1 MEEDKQLQETTTEE
15 NQLPLLCES
24 EKLQDAFGS
33 DTIAESADD
42 HVTELLKQNNAAFSD
57 SDSSITSTQL
67 VTDEESTDEGIVAE
81 AVKLD
86 CSANYANSG
95 AMSLNHVSSENEVQ
109 LAAESVKHDNTGTD
123 AGLVKHDDIRNN
135 AGLVTGSVKHGGTAN
150 DQELAAESVKHY
162 DAGIYAESVK
172 HYDAGIDAES
182 VTNTVKHDDTGNK
195 NTLPSSYTSAMK
207 GDITSTEEESIK
219 LDKLSKKGKLAQ
231 QQKQES
237 IEAALKYRDVFISNL
252 GDAPRYAYMSLCA
265 VLLHQLFEDAPCHR
279 YSCWFVKRSCSSSC
293 VCH

>member
-1 MEEDKQLQETTTEE
+1 MEEHQQLQETTKEE

-33 DTIAESADD
+33 DEIAESADD

-67 VTDEESTDEGIVAE
+67 VTNEESTDEGIVAE

-86 CSANYANSG
+86 CSTNYDKSG
-95 AMSLNHVSSENEVQ
+95 AKSLNHVSSENEVQ
-109 LAAESVKHDNTGTD
+109 IAAESVKHDNTGID
-123 AGLVKHDDIRNN
+123 RGLVKHDDIRNN
-135 AGLVTGSVKHGGTAN
+135 AGLVTGSVKRGSTAN
-150 DQELAAESVKHY
+150 VQELAAESVKHY
-162 DAGIYAESVK
+162 DAGI
-172 HYDAGIDAES
+172 DTES
-182 VTNTVKHDDTGNK
+182 VTDTVNHDDTGNK
-195 NTLPSSYTSAMK
+195 KTLPSSHSAATK

-237 IEAALKYRDVFISNL
+237 IEAALKYKDVFVSNL

-265 VLLHQLFEDAPCHR
+265 MFLHQLFEDAPSHR
-279 YSCWFVKRSCSSSC
+279 YSCLFVKRRCSTSCM
-293 VCH
+293 CH